1 MRQIATLILICAT
14 SMVGWGQIVPGDDCL
29 QAIEIK
35 NVTNFCSGVGQFSNF
50 GATPTDYTQPV
61 CFDAVSHDIW
71 FRFIP
76 KATDVIIT
84 VIGATATN
92 PGGSLKNPQVALYY
106 NSCISTA
113 VNNIECGT
121 DIRNNIIEIYQGG
134 LFIGQPYYIRVD
146 GRNGQ
151 TGTFQLCVNNY
162 FAPKFPG
169 SDCSSAAILCDKSS
183 FSVESVSGA
192 GNDPNELDDAPC
204 FQGGLQGI
212 GFESNSSWFKW
223 VCKSTGSL
231 TFAITPTKV
240 DDDIDFVLYELTN
253 GIDDCQTKN
262 PIRCEAAGE
271 DVALYPSAC
280 HGPTGLRDES
290 KDTSEPPGCN
300 RGQDNWISTVTIEA
314 GKSYALA
321 INNYTSTGNGFS
333 IEFGGTSEF
342 QGPDIEFSIVPDSG
356 LRCDQVFSITDNSVF
371 NFGTIDRY
379 SWGFGEGAE
388 PITATGPGPHP
399 IMYNSFGQKIISLQV
414 ETDRGCIVTDTA
426 SIYAEPCC
434 IDLPPPTLEATVS
447 NLVCAGVP
455 NGSIQVEGMN
465 GQIWY
470 KFALEDGEYTFNN
483 YFGNLDAGSY
493 LLHVVDAKGCE
504 GQEIVTISEPQPL
517 DVDLGEDQEID
528 LGYHTQINGTYS
540 PPVNI
545 VTSWQSTKGD
555 SIVCLDPR
563 CLTIDVLPPGTTTYV
578 VQIMDAT
585 GCVAKDTIEIRVNNN
600 RPIFFPNVISPNG
613 DNTNDVFYIG
623 SNQAATGI
631 EVLRVFDRWGGLL
644 YEGYN
649 LPLNDQNIGW
659 DGTRNGEILPPGVY
673 VFMAVI
679 RFVDNVSLPYSGDI
693 TIVR

>member
-1 MRQIATLILICAT
+1 MKQITTLILVWVTFVTA
-14 SMVGWGQIVPGDDCL
+14 WGQIVPGDECL

-35 NVTNFCSGVGQFSNF
+35 NVTNYCSANGQYSNV
-50 GATPTDYTQPV
+50 GATPTDYTLPV
-61 CFDAVSHDIW
+61 CFDATTHDVW
-71 FRFIP
+71 FRFVP

-92 PGGSLKNPQVALYY
+92 PGGTLRNPQVALYF
-106 NSCISTA
+106 NSCASTA

-121 DIRNNIIEIYQGG
+121 DSRNNIIEIYQGG

-151 TGTFQLCVNNY
+151 TGTFQLCINNY

-169 SDCSSAAILCDKSS
+169 SDCSSAAILCDKSA
-183 FSVESVSGA
+183 FSVESVTGA

-223 VCKSTGSL
+223 VCKTTGSL
-231 TFAITPTKV
+231 TFIITPTKV
-240 DDDIDFVLYELTN
+240 DDDLDFVLYELTN
-253 GIDDCQTKN
+253 GIDDCQTKT

-271 DVALYPSAC
+271 DVALYPSPC

-300 RGQDNWISTVTIEA
+300 QGQDNFIASIDIEA
-314 GKSYALA
+314 GKAYALA

-342 QGPDIEFSIVPDSG
+342 QGPDISLSILPDTG
-356 LRCDQVFSITDNSVF
+356 LRCDQVFTIVDNSVF

-379 SWGFGEGAE
+379 TWGFGEGSD
-388 PITATGPGPHP
+388 PITANGPGPHQV
-399 IMYNSFGQKIISLQV
+399 MYNSFGEKVISLQV
-414 ETDRGCIVTDTA
+414 ETDRGCLVTDTT

-434 IDLPPPTLEATVS
+434 IDLPPPTIQASVS
-447 NLVCAGVP
+447 NLICAGVP
-455 NGSIQVEGMN
+455 NGSILTEGMN

-470 KFALEDGEYTFNN
+470 KFALEDGEYSFNN

-493 LLHVVDAKGCE
+493 LIHVVDAKGCE
-504 GQEIVTISEPQPL
+504 GQELVTITEPQPL
-517 DVDLGEDQEID
+517 DVDLGADQEID
-528 LGYHTQINGTYS
+528 LGYTTQIEGTYS

-545 VTSWQSTKGD
+545 VTGWYSNKGD
-555 SIVCLDPR
+555 TITCLDPQ
-563 CLTIDVLPPGTTTYV
+563 CLQIEVLPPGTTTYV

-585 GCVAKDTIEIRVNNN
+585 GCVALDTIEIRVNNN

-613 DNTNDVFYIG
+613 DNINDVFYIG
-623 SNQAATGI
+623 SNLAATGI

-644 YEGYN
+644 FEGHN
-649 LPLNDQNIGW
+649 LPLNDQFTGW
-659 DGTRNGEILPPGVY
+659 DGTRNGEPLPPGVY
-673 VFMAVI
+673 VFTAVVH
-679 RFVDNVSLPYSGDI
+679 FVDNVSLPYSGDI

>member
-1 MRQIATLILICAT
+1 
-14 SMVGWGQIVPGDDCL
+14 
-29 QAIEIK
+29 
-35 NVTNFCSGVGQFSNF
+35 
-50 GATPTDYTQPV
+50 
-61 CFDAVSHDIW
+61 
-71 FRFIP
+71 
-76 KATDVIIT
+76 
-84 VIGATATN
+84 
-92 PGGSLKNPQVALYY
+92 
-106 NSCISTA
+106 
-113 VNNIECGT
+113 
-121 DIRNNIIEIYQGG
+121 
-134 LFIGQPYYIRVD
+134 
-146 GRNGQ
+146 
-151 TGTFQLCVNNY
+151 
-162 FAPKFPG
+162 
-169 SDCSSAAILCDKSS
+169 
-183 FSVESVSGA
+183 
-192 GNDPNELDDAPC
+192 
-204 FQGGLQGI
+204 
-212 GFESNSSWFKW
+212 
-223 VCKSTGSL
+223 
-231 TFAITPTKV
+231 
-240 DDDIDFVLYELTN
+240 
-253 GIDDCQTKN
+253 
-262 PIRCEAAGE
+262 
-271 DVALYPSAC
+271 
-280 HGPTGLRDES
+280 
-290 KDTSEPPGCN
+290 
-300 RGQDNWISTVTIEA
+300 
-314 GKSYALA
+314 
-321 INNYTSTGNGFS
+321 
-333 IEFGGTSEF
+333 
-342 QGPDIEFSIVPDSG
+342 
-356 LRCDQVFSITDNSVF
+356 
-371 NFGTIDRY
+371 
-379 SWGFGEGAE
+379 
-388 PITATGPGPHP
+388 
-399 IMYNSFGQKIISLQV
+399 
-414 ETDRGCIVTDTA
+414 
-426 SIYAEPCC
+426 
-434 IDLPPPTLEATVS
+434 

-504 GQEIVTISEPQPL
+504 GEEVVRISEPQPL

-585 GCVAKDTIEIRVNNN
+585 GCIAKDTIEIRVNNN

-649 LPLNDQNIGW
+649 LPLNDQNVGW
-659 DGTRNGEILPPGVY
+659 DGTRNGETLPPGVY